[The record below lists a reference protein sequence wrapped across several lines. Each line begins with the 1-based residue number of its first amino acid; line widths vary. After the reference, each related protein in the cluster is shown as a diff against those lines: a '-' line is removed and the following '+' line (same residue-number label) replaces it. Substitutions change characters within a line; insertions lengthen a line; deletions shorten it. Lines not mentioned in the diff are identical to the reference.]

1 MLENIM
7 NVINTV
13 NNSYKAFTVGV
24 VFKNGVFTWHENTS
38 KVELVGNTLFI
49 KSESNYEYP
58 LQDVIGLTLVD

>member
-7 NVINTV
+7 SVIDTV

-24 VFKNGVFTWHENTS
+24 VFKAGGFTWHENTS
-38 KVELVGNTLFI
+38 KVNLVSNTLFI
-49 KSESNYEYP
+49 YSDSTYEYP